1 MTENPLQVII
11 ENDPEL
17 FNLLENTQKLA
28 FPENGIPMKYKL
40 LIAMSLDAA
49 NGAVEG
55 VKSLALQALEA
66 GATKEEIMQAIRLTQ
81 YIFGVGSVYA
91 AANALKEIL

>member
-1 MTENPLQVII
+1 MD
-11 ENDPEL
+11 NDSEL

-28 FPENGIPMKYKL
+28 FPEAGIPMKYKL

-55 VKSLALQALEA
+55 VKSLAIQALEA
-66 GATKEEIMQAIRLTQ
+66 GATKEEIMQATRLTQ
-81 YIFGVGSVYA
+81 YIFGVGSVYT
-91 AANALKEIL
+91 AANALKDIL